1 MLSFCTLLMEVYKGV
16 EQPPTLEQGSRIPKN
31 HVSGNS
37 SMVSLQKNSW
47 KNPAKELSRKSV
59 KKHQRTM
66 RRKSTVE
73 VIRSKDVP
81 ALFVLW
87 FSWVSLELITIEW
100 ASAQVPPT
108 PLIGGG
114 YCRER
119 EGDGQQDRH
128 MAVCFS
134 SLWPCRRFCVRAWR
148 LLGYLLHRS
157 WADFWRSWKVWRV

>member
-1 MLSFCTLLMEVYKGV
+1 MDMERGGSANISNRSKNTRLGRCFRS
-16 EQPPTLEQGSRIPKN
+16 QGHKAESRPRRRSERCQQRDVAL
-31 HVSGNS
+31 HGEGFSVSGS
-37 SMVSLQKNSW
+37 
-47 KNPAKELSRKSV
+47 
-59 KKHQRTM
+59 
-66 RRKSTVE
+66 
-73 VIRSKDVP
+73 D
-81 ALFVLW
+81 
-87 FSWVSLELITIEW
+87 IEW